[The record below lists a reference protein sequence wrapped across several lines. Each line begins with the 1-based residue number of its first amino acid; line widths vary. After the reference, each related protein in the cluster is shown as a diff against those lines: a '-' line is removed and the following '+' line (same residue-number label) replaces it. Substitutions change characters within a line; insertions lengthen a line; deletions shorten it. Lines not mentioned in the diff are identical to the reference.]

1 MIKKIIILSLL
12 SMSLSANYLD
22 KLNFYSFQASIF
34 LPYKVNKVTTI
45 EKAYFVE
52 HKNSVDVFL
61 KLTINYLREDLLKIG
76 AKPFIKKEQI
86 CSHPETVDMLKNN
99 VVFNVSIFCK
109 GTSSSKYVFS
119 ERIDRNSCNL

>member
-1 MIKKIIILSLL
+1 MIKKIFLL
-12 SMSLSANYLD
+12 FFITISLSANYLD
-22 KLNFYSFQASIF
+22 KLYFYKFQAALF
-34 LPYKVNKVTTI
+34 LPYKVNNITTI
-45 EKAYFVE
+45 EKAYFIE

-86 CSHPETVDMLKNN
+86 CSHPEAINMLKNN